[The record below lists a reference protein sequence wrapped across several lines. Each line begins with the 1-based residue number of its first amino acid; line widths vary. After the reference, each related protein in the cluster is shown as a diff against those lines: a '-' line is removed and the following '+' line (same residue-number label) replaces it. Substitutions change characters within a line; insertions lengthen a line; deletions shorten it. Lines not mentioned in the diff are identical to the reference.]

1 MMSVYDDVGD
11 AAAKRH
17 SDDRMTSATG
27 AGERSEHKFTFWL
40 KFLDK
45 LKTRKITAVS
55 DESINKRYHLHRLEH
70 LDNNSW

>member
-17 SDDRMTSATG
+17 SDDRMTSAG
-27 AGERSEHKFTFWL
+27 ASERSEQIIWL

-55 DESINKRYHLHRLEH
+55 DEGINRRYHLHRLEH
-70 LDNNSW
+70 

>member
-17 SDDRMTSATG
+17 SDDRMTSAG

-55 DESINKRYHLHRLEH
+55 DEGINRRYHLHRLEH
-70 LDNNSW
+70 LDNNS